1 MIEWLNRI
9 AAGTP
14 AGLSLAGALAAL
26 LHGSVAVSDEL
37 PQRAA
42 DPAYGLALYEYYQ
55 GNAFKA
61 LTRLNV
67 AEAEGGIEGHGDHPA
82 LVEGGLMLSYGMT
95 HEAGALFRELLDED
109 AAVAPGTRNQAWFY
123 LGKVFYLEQ
132 EHIAARDALE
142 RVDNELLEDE
152 DDELYNEWLYLR
164 GQLALA
170 GTATTDGE
178 TVDELIEALPESS
191 PWRAYL
197 HYNQAVG
204 RLAEGQTEEAMA
216 DLASLDSLLADL
228 PELEPSFSDELSDEM
243 AALRERVKLSMGR
256 LHLSRGDFAGAMTSL
271 EQIALDGVFSDQAL
285 FDYAV
290 AASREDKAGLAL
302 QALNTL
308 QQRPLFTPWLQQV
321 PYARGFLFE
330 QMERKQQALQAYREA
345 ASHYQ
350 ALSAQLLNERE
361 QLTEARL
368 IEALRFVREGD
379 EPGQGG
385 AMDLALTRP
394 QPGEPTVLTDS
405 YGRVEV
411 RPGDYSLAGLL
422 ATEPFQLSLRDLHEL
437 YRLQDSLGQWQKQL
451 ESFEIMLETRAQ
463 QRERRIRETREALD
477 ELNAD
482 QWLARQAQYRREIE
496 AALAREDLRFFM
508 TQEQHE
514 LADRLAQVEQTL
526 SQLPDGESTRKQRQ
540 TFQRM
545 KAYFNWRIA
554 DDYAVNRWAAEKQ
567 LRELDQAMEVFV
579 DQRALIE
586 REMASGGENQ
596 ALATRVAA
604 RRTALEQLQG
614 EVDKALSDA
623 RGELLALVDDELQQ
637 QSGEV
642 RGYLRASRHAA
653 ARLAD
658 DLFLG
663 STGPAPSPAAP
674 AAEAGGDRD

>member
-1 MIEWLNRI
+1 MIEWLNRMTTG
-9 AAGTP
+9 AP
-14 AGLSLAGALAAL
+14 AGLILAGTLAAL
-26 LHGSVAVSDEL
+26 LHGPVAVGDEL
-37 PQRAA
+37 PQRAS
-42 DPAYGLALYEYYQ
+42 DPAYGVALYEYYQ
-55 GNAFKA
+55 GNAFEA

-67 AEAEGGIEGHGDHPA
+67 ASAEGGIDGHGDHPA

-132 EHIAARDALE
+132 DSIAARDALE
-142 RVDNELLEDE
+142 RVDDELLQDE
-152 DDELYNEWLYLR
+152 SDELYHEWLYLR
-164 GQLALA
+164 GQLALSGTA
-170 GTATTDGE
+170 GTSGE
-178 TVDELIEALPESS
+178 TVDELIDSLPESS

-204 RLAEGQTEEAMA
+204 MLSEGQTEDAMDA
-216 DLASLDSLLADL
+216 LASLDSLLGEQ
-228 PELEPSFSDELSDEM
+228 PEFEPPLANEM
-243 AALRERVKLSMGR
+243 SALRERVKLSIGR
-256 LHLSRGDFAGAMTSL
+256 LHLSRGDFAGAMASL

-290 AASREDKAGLAL
+290 ASSREGKAGLAL

-330 QMERKQQALQAYREA
+330 QMDRQQQALQAYREA

-350 ALSAQLLNERE
+350 SLSTRLSDERE

-379 EPGQGG
+379 SPGQPGSMDAEMVRPEPGE
-385 AMDLALTRP
+385 T
-394 QPGEPTVLTDS
+394 TVLTDA
-405 YGRVEV
+405 YGRVKV

-422 ATEPFQLSLRDLHEL
+422 ATESFQLSLRDLHEL
-437 YRLQDSLGQWQKQL
+437 YRLRDSLGQWQTQL
-451 ESFEIMLETRAQ
+451 ESFDIMLETRAQ
-463 QRERRIRETREALD
+463 QREQRIRETRDALD
-477 ELNAD
+477 ALNAD
-482 QWLARQAQYRREIE
+482 QWLARQAEYRSAIE
-496 AALAREDLRFFM
+496 DALAREDLRFFM

-514 LADRLAQVEQTL
+514 LADRLAQVEKTL
-526 SQLPDGESTRKQRQ
+526 SQLPEDESTRKQRE

-545 KAYFNWRIA
+545 NAYFNWRIA

-567 LRELDQAMEVFV
+567 LRELDRAMEVFV

-586 REMASGGENQ
+586 QEMASGGENQ
-596 ALATRVAA
+596 ALAARVEA
-604 RRTALEQLQG
+604 RQVALQRLQG
-614 EVDKALSDA
+614 ELDKALSAA
-623 RGELLALVDDELQQ
+623 RTELLTLVDTELQQ
-637 QSGEV
+637 QSQEV
-642 RGYLRASRHAA
+642 QGYLRATRHAA

-658 DLFLG
+658 TLFLG
-663 STGPAPSPAAP
+663 RNGAAANPAT
-674 AAEAGGDRD
+674 EAGGDRD